1 MMIDIDVSQL
11 DGIVRAWLKDTL
23 QTIEGNL
30 NHMYDNY
37 VHPDDVK
44 EYRKDIKAIKRML
57 EYIGENG

>member
-23 QTIEGNL
+23 ETAQHNL
-30 NHMYDNY
+30 AAHY

-44 EYRKDIKAIKRML
+44 QYKKDIKALKQVL
-57 EYIGENG
+57 DYVGEVLR

>member
-23 QTIEGNL
+23 QTVEGNL

-37 VHPDDVK
+37 VHPDDAK

-57 EYIGENG
+57 EYIGEGG